1 MKTKRNKAR
10 RRIEIK
16 EEDEKMKRRM
26 RQGNG

>member
-1 MKTKRNKAR
+1 MKTKSNKAR

>member
-26 RQGNG
+26 RQGNR